1 MAQERPAKML
11 AAERRRRIVEML
23 QSSSPI
29 LISDMAR
36 ELGVSTVTVRGDF
49 DALAARGLLR
59 RVHGGAVL
67 VSDYAFI
74 STNERSRGHVRE
86 KRAIAS
92 EAAGLVSDHETILVG
107 SGSTTF

>member
-49 DALAARGLLR
+49 DALARPGAPPPRPRRRGARL
-59 RVHGGAVL
+59 
-67 VSDYAFI
+67 
-74 STNERSRGHVRE
+74 
-86 KRAIAS
+86 
-92 EAAGLVSDHETILVG
+92 
-107 SGSTTF
+107 

>member
-36 ELGVSTVTVRGDF
+36 ELGV
-49 DALAARGLLR
+49 
-59 RVHGGAVL
+59 
-67 VSDYAFI
+67 
-74 STNERSRGHVRE
+74 
-86 KRAIAS
+86 
-92 EAAGLVSDHETILVG
+92 
-107 SGSTTF
+107 